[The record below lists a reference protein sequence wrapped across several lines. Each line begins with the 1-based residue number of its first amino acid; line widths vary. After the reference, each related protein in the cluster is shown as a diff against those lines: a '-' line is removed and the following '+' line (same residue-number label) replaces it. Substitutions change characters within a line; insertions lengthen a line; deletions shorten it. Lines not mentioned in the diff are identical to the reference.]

1 MRSKT
6 ATIAAAA
13 WLCASVRPVGA
24 QPPSPQ
30 EPAAPPPAVQQPAPQ
45 PAAAAPPPLTCDGA
59 KLAPDSY
66 RLTTEAEALILTA
79 KRTTWWDNFIVNRHL
94 EAAWDLHTE
103 AAWAAEEA
111 LRLDPTN
118 RLAWA
123 ILAREYVV
131 LGERTERALE
141 AWRATLDAGGAVVWT
156 ATIYDVD
163 AKSYFVVAFDR
174 QGLRIFRFGAFVGAV
189 ERKLGV
195 PQFPGPE
202 KVALWRA
209 LGGCIDPGVEPEATV
224 PWGGVKEIEVGHWVL
239 WFKLADPIKVRA
251 DSGDE
256 ERLARFK
263 VALHG
268 QPGRVELQRRNDAT
282 DPRKETVSGIG
293 VGPVDYQERVR
304 WFLVRFFDPDGRIS
318 LPKPPGPG
326 AGW

>member
-1 MRSKT
+1 MRSRT
-6 ATIAAAA
+6 ATIAALLVLWAPILLAA
-13 WLCASVRPVGA
+13 TQQAST
-24 QPPSPQ
+24 
-30 EPAAPPPAVQQPAPQ
+30 PAAPS
-45 PAAAAPPPLTCDGA
+45 LTCDEA
-59 KLAPDSY
+59 TLVPDSY

-111 LRLDPTN
+111 LKLDPAN

-131 LGERTERALE
+131 LGQELERAQQ

-156 ATIYDVD
+156 ATIYEVD

-174 QGLRIFRFGAFVGAV
+174 QGFRIYRFGAFVGNV

-209 LGGCIDPGVEPEATV
+209 LGGCIDPGAQAEAVV
-224 PWGGVKEIEVGHWVL
+224 PWSAVKEIEVGHWVL
-239 WFKLADPIKVRA
+239 WFKLADKIKVRS

-256 ERLARFK
+256 EKLAKFK

-268 QPGRVELQRRNDAT
+268 QPGSVEVHVSKDLSDRHKT
-282 DPRKETVSGIG
+282 TVTG
-293 VGPVDYQERVR
+293 VGLGPVDYQERVR
-304 WFLVRFFDPDGRIS
+304 WFLVKFFDPEGRIS
-318 LPKPPGPG
+318 LPKPPGRG